1 MLLDLILPDSINGVA
16 TFIAA
21 VCLRPAAISGN
32 RSQSMAIAA
41 DRSRGIRRFHI
52 TRPVGLNIIS
62 TNGKPDLE
70 AIVPELEN
78 HIDLIL

>member
-1 MLLDLILPDSINGVA
+1 MDLTFPDSITGVA

-21 VCLRPAAISGN
+21 DSLRPAAISGN
-32 RSQSMAIAA
+32 RSHSMAIAA
-41 DRSRGIRRFHI
+41 DRSRGIRRFYI

-70 AIVPELEN
+70 AIVSELEN
-78 HIDLIL
+78 RVDLIL